1 MLRLEGI
8 TKRYPNAP
16 YALYRDLEFSLSA
29 QQSMAMMGPSGSG
42 KTTLLYI
49 LGLLDKP
56 CSGRY
61 WFEGNDV
68 LQLDHKAKAT
78 FRNLKLG
85 FVFQS
90 HLLIPHLRVLDNL
103 MLPLIYRGKTPS
115 QAEWC
120 AIKQLE
126 KLDLQH
132 LANRLPFQLSGG
144 QQQRVAVL
152 RALIGEPKLLL
163 ADEPTSALDE
173 ASKKDILSLLFTL
186 QKTQGFSMIIATHDH
201 SIAKLCDSV
210 FEVDKIHHAA

>member
-1 MLRLEGI
+1 MVKLEGI
-8 TKRYPNAP
+8 TKRYPNAEQ
-16 YALYRDLEFSLSA
+16 ALYSQLELSLNA
-29 QQSMAMMGPSGSG
+29 HQSMALMGPSGSG

-56 CSGRY
+56 CSGHY
-61 WFEGNDV
+61 WFEGIDV
-68 LQLDHKAKAT
+68 LQLSHTEKAA

-90 HLLIPHLRVLDNL
+90 HLLIPHLRVVDNL
-103 MLPLIYRGKTPS
+103 MLPLIYRGVTPF
-115 QAEWC
+115 QAEIS
-120 AIKQLE
+120 AIRQLA

-144 QQQRVAVL
+144 QQQRIAVL

-163 ADEPTSALDE
+163 ADEPTSALDDT
-173 ASKKDILSLLFTL
+173 SKQDILSLLFSL
-186 QKTQGFSMIIATHDH
+186 QKTYGFSMVIATHDNT
-201 SIAKLCDSV
+201 IAKQCDSV